1 MELISVIVPVYN
13 IELYIEE
20 CIKSILNQTYGKI
33 EILLIDDGSTDR
45 SGEICRKYA
54 QIDSRIKV
62 LRKENGGLSSARNY
76 GMNYAMGDYYLFV
89 DGDDTVEEDIC
100 QKLWD
105 LLKKENAEIVISAL
119 YREKKKGQRK
129 KGRIERYNSKT
140 AIKQMLKEKTFNTSA
155 WGKLFKKE
163 LFDGIEFPEN
173 KIYEDLGTIYK
184 VFHKAEKIIF
194 YNMPLYYYRKREGS
208 IMLQSFHKK
217 KLDIIDIS
225 EEQIEFLKKCYPSL
239 ERTAYNRLVRY
250 CISFFKEI
258 AQSKDMENPSI
269 PVLQNCVRKGY
280 PFYLLS
286 GYKATSKMFGLL
298 LCFDYRMAC
307 KVYGWLSRI
316 KNESDF
322 NCF

>member
-140 AIKQMLKEKTFNTSA
+140 AIK
-155 WGKLFKKE
+155 
-163 LFDGIEFPEN
+163 
-173 KIYEDLGTIYK
+173 
-184 VFHKAEKIIF
+184 H
-194 YNMPLYYYRKREGS
+194 
-208 IMLQSFHKK
+208 
-217 KLDIIDIS
+217 
-225 EEQIEFLKKCYPSL
+225 C
-239 ERTAYNRLVRY
+239 
-250 CISFFKEI
+250 
-258 AQSKDMENPSI
+258 
-269 PVLQNCVRKGY
+269 
-280 PFYLLS
+280 
-286 GYKATSKMFGLL
+286 
-298 LCFDYRMAC
+298 
-307 KVYGWLSRI
+307 
-316 KNESDF
+316 
-322 NCF
+322 

>member
-129 KGRIERYNSKT
+129 KGRIEMISPLSSRQAKY
-140 AIKQMLKEKTFNTSA
+140 LK
-155 WGKLFKKE
+155 
-163 LFDGIEFPEN
+163 
-173 KIYEDLGTIYK
+173 
-184 VFHKAEKIIF
+184 
-194 YNMPLYYYRKREGS
+194 
-208 IMLQSFHKK
+208 
-217 KLDIIDIS
+217 
-225 EEQIEFLKKCYPSL
+225 
-239 ERTAYNRLVRY
+239 
-250 CISFFKEI
+250 
-258 AQSKDMENPSI
+258 
-269 PVLQNCVRKGY
+269 
-280 PFYLLS
+280 
-286 GYKATSKMFGLL
+286 
-298 LCFDYRMAC
+298 
-307 KVYGWLSRI
+307 
-316 KNESDF
+316 
-322 NCF
+322 